1 MPALPEKGARHRGW
15 SAAKTRAEPSSGQRH
30 RPSLPA
36 FSSPAEATI
45 HQLPVSLR
53 NIFVLSHLFQDLFLL
68 FFSQAWMLPSS
79 SFLHLFATA
88 VHTAGNDFL
97 CGADKA
103 NDRAALCVCPTNIF
117 LSSSIFCHR
126 NCHQRHHRSYFPT
139 LHYRL
144 LRYDFFLLNLQ

>member
-1 MPALPEKGARHRGW
+1 MCLPSPKRERVTVVGAPLR
-15 SAAKTRAEPSSGQRH
+15 RAPSRAPVNAIV
-30 RPSLPA
+30 RPSQL
-36 FSSPAEATI
+36 SPRLLK
-45 HQLPVSLR
+45 QLPVSLL
-53 NIFVLSHLFQDLFLL
+53 NIFVFFHLFEI
-68 FFSQAWMLPSS
+68 FSSYFSAKLGCCLSS
-79 SFLHLFATA
+79 SFLHLFASA